1 VVATGDEASGI
12 ELAAE
17 TGVEL
22 WTGDLA
28 CRGAAESVL
37 ALCLSKFGR
46 VDALFNAA
54 GLSGRRFGDGP
65 VDECTDEGWETTVAQ
80 NLVITFRM
88 CRSVVGRMLE
98 QAAGESGVRGAILN
112 TGSALAESPE
122 PRHFAHHAYAAAK
135 GGVVAMSRAMSAYY
149 APHYI
154 RVNVLAPAMVRTPA
168 SERAGGD
175 PELREFLRKKQPLAD
190 GMVDPEDVAHTA
202 LFLLGDTARTIT
214 GQVVTVDGGWSVT

>member
-1 VVATGDEASGI
+1 MVATGDEGSGI

-17 TGVEL
+17 TAAAL

-28 CRGAAESVL
+28 FRGAAESVL

-80 NLVITFRM
+80 NLGITFRM
-88 CRSVVGRMLE
+88 CRTVVGRMLE

-122 PRHFAHHAYAAAK
+122 PRHFAHHALPPPR
-135 GGVVAMSRAMSAYY
+135 VA
-149 APHYI
+149 
-154 RVNVLAPAMVRTPA
+154 
-168 SERAGGD
+168 
-175 PELREFLRKKQPLAD
+175 
-190 GMVDPEDVAHTA
+190 
-202 LFLLGDTARTIT
+202 
-214 GQVVTVDGGWSVT
+214 W